1 MNPSE
6 FLDLGDRLLD
16 ANSPCELRTGVNR
29 LYLANHLVAIDRIAQ
44 KWSYVASRDASDHG
58 RVIQFMRRHGRLKVL
73 ASMLDALREARRHAD
88 YHLTDDVARECEYCD
103 HGSEDIEFRR
113 ERVEM
118 LDALAQDL
126 FSRLEKL

>member
-6 FLDLGDRLLD
+6 FLDLGDRLL
-16 ANSPCELRTGVNR
+16 AGTSPCELRTGMNR
-29 LYLANHLVAIDRIAQ
+29 LYLANHLVAIDRVAQ
-44 KWSYVASRDASDHG
+44 KWSYVAPRDGPDHG

-88 YHLTDDVARECEYCD
+88 YHMSNDETRECEYCA
-103 HGSEDIEFRR
+103 HSSADIEFQS
-113 ERVEM
+113 ERVEV
-118 LDALAQDL
+118 LEALAQDL